1 MHKLHR
7 FLVDYDLSMLRALA
21 RNRGAELATNRQTEA
36 ADELAA
42 LLLDPVSVRTAQA
55 KLSPEAREALAELQS
70 AGGRMRAPRF
80 ARRFGQV
87 RPVGPGR
94 LEREALWQEPTNPAE
109 ELWYAGLIFRAFDQ
123 DEAGPGEFIFVPD
136 DLRALLPEPQIEPPA
151 FAVEMV
157 PAPIRPPGD
166 ESALVRDLFVYLVY
180 LQNHDVR
187 PYADGRL
194 GQRDLAAL
202 RRRMD
207 DSGERRFA
215 FLQHLARRMGF
226 LERQGEF
233 LRLDAAPVKRW
244 LSATPDRQ
252 LAALQECWRDDPT
265 WNDLCRVPSLAC
277 NQETPW
283 ANDPVATR
291 QALLALLA
299 LCPMEGWWS
308 VASFVAAVKDAHPD
322 FQRPDGD
329 YTSWYIRDAA
339 SGDYLSGFDS
349 WNLVE
354 GAFIADLLG
363 GPLCWLGIVDTE
375 EGAVCLLTGAG
386 ARFLGLVAGD
396 TAEPPAPPIVVLP
409 DFHVEVPPP
418 ASLYT
423 RFQLERF
430 ADPLSPATGSL
441 RERGKPGPFR
451 YRLDAGSLT
460 RALSRGIQVEQV
472 LAFLQQAGER
482 PVPANVAGQLG
493 LWAGRFGQVE
503 LEEVALLR
511 VKSERVLKELSVL
524 PETRH
529 LLAKILSPTSALI
542 RKRDLARLRK
552 ELRGLGYLL
561 PEEPGSDSAGPG

>member
-194 GQRDLAAL
+194 GQRDLA
-202 RRRMD
+202 
-207 DSGERRFA
+207 
-215 FLQHLARRMGF
+215 
-226 LERQGEF
+226 
-233 LRLDAAPVKRW
+233 
-244 LSATPDRQ
+244 
-252 LAALQECWRDDPT
+252 
-265 WNDLCRVPSLAC
+265 
-277 NQETPW
+277 
-283 ANDPVATR
+283 
-291 QALLALLA
+291 
-299 LCPMEGWWS
+299 
-308 VASFVAAVKDAHPD
+308 
-322 FQRPDGD
+322 
-329 YTSWYIRDAA
+329 
-339 SGDYLSGFDS
+339 
-349 WNLVE
+349 
-354 GAFIADLLG
+354 
-363 GPLCWLGIVDTE
+363 
-375 EGAVCLLTGAG
+375 
-386 ARFLGLVAGD
+386 
-396 TAEPPAPPIVVLP
+396 
-409 DFHVEVPPP
+409 
-418 ASLYT
+418 
-423 RFQLERF
+423 
-430 ADPLSPATGSL
+430 
-441 RERGKPGPFR
+441 
-451 YRLDAGSLT
+451 
-460 RALSRGIQVEQV
+460 
-472 LAFLQQAGER
+472 
-482 PVPANVAGQLG
+482 
-493 LWAGRFGQVE
+493 
-503 LEEVALLR
+503 
-511 VKSERVLKELSVL
+511 
-524 PETRH
+524 
-529 LLAKILSPTSALI
+529 
-542 RKRDLARLRK
+542 
-552 ELRGLGYLL
+552 
-561 PEEPGSDSAGPG
+561 